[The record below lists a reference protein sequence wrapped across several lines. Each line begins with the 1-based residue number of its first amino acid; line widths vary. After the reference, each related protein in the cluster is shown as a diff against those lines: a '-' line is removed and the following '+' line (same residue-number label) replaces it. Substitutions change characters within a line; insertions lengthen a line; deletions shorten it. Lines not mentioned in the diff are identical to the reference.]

1 MQLDPRKKPPEKKA
15 GKRLFDVESFGKDLL
30 AGGVAAAVSKTAVAP
45 IERVKLLL
53 QVQASSKQ
61 ISPEAQYKGMVDCLV
76 RIPSEQ
82 GAYGTGS
89 RRAPSPQHGQLPRK
103 RRGLGGDDLGRRGQQ
118 CLSVGNEFVSSSSR
132 IQFLNR
138 SKRLCSPRARKACT

>member
-1 MQLDPRKKPPEKKA
+1 MQRDPPKKKPEKKPE
-15 GKRLFDVESFGKDLL
+15 KRIFDVVSFGKDLL

-76 RIPSEQ
+76 RIPREQ
-82 GAYGTGS
+82 GAYG
-89 RRAPSPQHGQLPRK
+89 RPPRLPLP
-103 RRGLGGDDLGRRGQQ
+103 GVGWEGTAAGATAVSAGG
-118 CLSVGNEFVSSSSR
+118 
-132 IQFLNR
+132 
-138 SKRLCSPRARKACT
+138 

>member
-1 MQLDPRKKPPEKKA
+1 MQRDPPKKPEKE
-15 GKRLFDVESFGKDLL
+15 GKRLFDVASFGKDLL

-76 RIPSEQ
+76 RIPREQ
-82 GAYGTGS
+82 GAYG
-89 RRAPSPQHGQLPRK
+89 RPARPLPNPVRFPEKGVGHAGPIWVMSSFLHLGEFSFLTTLK
-103 RRGLGGDDLGRRGQQ
+103 RR
-118 CLSVGNEFVSSSSR
+118 C
-132 IQFLNR
+132 FL
-138 SKRLCSPRARKACT
+138 RAKKACT

>member
-1 MQLDPRKKPPEKKA
+1 MQLDPRKKPPEKA

-61 ISPEAQYKGMVDCLV
+61 ISPEAQYKGMMDCLV

-82 GAYGTGS
+82 GTYGQPPRPLFPTRSASQKTGWAG
-89 RRAPSPQHGQLPRK
+89 RGRFAAPWPAV
-103 RRGLGGDDLGRRGQQ
+103 
-118 CLSVGNEFVSSSSR
+118 SVGG
-132 IQFLNR
+132 
-138 SKRLCSPRARKACT
+138 

>member
-1 MQLDPRKKPPEKKA
+1 MQRESGKKKPEK
-15 GKRLFDVESFGKDLL
+15 LFDPFSFGKDLL

-76 RIPSEQ
+76 RIPREQ
-82 GAYGTGS
+82 GAYAC
-89 RRAPSPQHGQLPRK
+89 REQAA
-103 RRGLGGDDLGRRGQQ
+103 RRGAQRDSVAAAMLRRWLCRAWR
-118 CLSVGNEFVSSSSR
+118 CLLPG
-132 IQFLNR
+132 LA
-138 SKRLCSPRARKACT
+138 P